1 MIVKIRKIVDATNIE
16 RNLYLTMQLLE
27 MDIPMVIAL
36 NMMDEVTANSGS
48 IDVNK
53 IEGLLGVPVVPISAA
68 KNQGVDE
75 LVRHAIHIAKYQER
89 PGRQDF
95 CDENDFGGAVHR
107 CIHAVSHLIEDH
119 AKLAGVPIRFAA
131 TKIIEGDALILE
143 QLHLDEN
150 EKEAIEHLIVQMEKE
165 RGLDRSAAIADMR
178 FTFIEKI
185 CESTV
190 VKPKESRERIR
201 SERIDRVLTGKYTAI
216 PCFIVIMLA
225 VFYLTFNVI
234 GAGLQWLLEQ
244 GIGALTA
251 LTDKALTAAGVNEVL
266 HGLVIDG
273 IFQGVG
279 SVLSFLPI
287 IVTLFFFLSLMEDSG
302 YIARVAFFMDKL
314 LRKIGLSGRSIVPM
328 LIGFGC
334 TVPAVMAT
342 RTLPSE
348 RDQRIH
354 SEGCILHGQAPS

>member
-1 MIVKIRKIVDATNIE
+1 MSRNFVLDNKPKAIINIVDATNIE

-244 GIGALTA
+244 GIGALTT
-251 LTDKALTAAGVNEVL
+251 LTDKALTAQV
-266 HGLVIDG
+266 
-273 IFQGVG
+273 
-279 SVLSFLPI
+279 
-287 IVTLFFFLSLMEDSG
+287 
-302 YIARVAFFMDKL
+302 
-314 LRKIGLSGRSIVPM
+314 
-328 LIGFGC
+328 
-334 TVPAVMAT
+334 
-342 RTLPSE
+342 
-348 RDQRIH
+348 
-354 SEGCILHGQAPS
+354 